1 MAAPDKS
8 THSPQSPIC
17 IAVDAMGGDHAPR
30 EIVKGAVWAAREYGV
45 KILLVGLPEVLNNEL
60 LKNDVS
66 TNHSKSLDIEVV
78 PATEVI
84 AMDESPATGLRK
96 KKDAS
101 IIVTAK
107 CVREG
112 RAQGMVA
119 AGSTGAA
126 MASALLYVG
135 RIDGVDRPAI
145 GVALPSASQRCL
157 LIDAGANADCIPEM
171 LIQFARM
178 GSVYMENVYQI
189 DKPKVGLLN
198 IGEEEGKG
206 NTFAN
211 SAFELLSHDPT
222 IHFIG
227 NVEGRDMFNG
237 SVHVAVCDGFT
248 GNVALKSAEGIM
260 RMFKAILKS
269 EIRKSLVAKAGY
281 FLAKPALDVAGK
293 AVDPEEFGGA
303 LLLGIKG
310 LCVISHGGSRARGIK
325 NAVRVAK
332 EAVET
337 NVLGKIADR
346 IKEGVTTA

>member
-1 MAAPDKS
+1 VTTLKA
-8 THSPQSPIC
+8 T
-17 IAVDAMGGDHAPR
+17 IAVDAMGGDFAPR
-30 EIVKGAVWAAREYGV
+30 EVVKGAVWGAREHNV
-45 KILLVGLPEVLNNEL
+45 KILLVGKSDAIQEEL
-60 LKNDVS
+60 DKLRSEDKFNPAG
-66 TNHSKSLDIEVV
+66 LDIEVV
-78 PATEVI
+78 HASEVI
-84 AMDESPATGLRK
+84 EMGESPATGLRK

-145 GVALPSASQRCL
+145 GVVMPSVGERCM

-171 LIQFARM
+171 LVQFGRM
-178 GSVYMENVYQI
+178 GSIYMENCYSI
-189 DKPKVGLLN
+189 PKPKVGLMN

-211 SAFELLSHDPT
+211 SAFSLLENDHSLN
-222 IHFIG
+222 FIG
-227 NVEGRDMFNG
+227 NIEGRDMFFGN
-237 SVHVAVCDGFT
+237 VNVAVCDGFT

-260 RMFKAILKS
+260 RMFKTILKK
-269 EIRKSLVAKAGY
+269 EVRKSITAKAG
-281 FLAKPALDVAGK
+281 FLLAKPAIERSGK
-293 AVDPEEFGGA
+293 YVDPEEFGGA
-303 LLLGIKG
+303 LLLGVKG
-310 LCVISHGGSRARGIK
+310 LVVISHGGSKARGIM

-337 NVLGKIADR
+337 DVLGKIANS
-346 IKEGVTTA
+346 IKEGCASA